1 MGSLLAKLPC
11 FSTLVQLILALQTKK
26 LMDYSQEMLGL
37 FFITSIITFLWL
49 NYFTY
54 SSSLPSDRTDPSSLQ
69 SHVHGTD
76 TWAILGHI
84 FNLICSQVRA
94 GPWKVEAN
102 SCWCDWTSGSH
113 LRSIPRAVVAPVS
126 VASPSHHQELGEHR
140 QDLPLLKVAV
150 APAQWLMSANST
162 LQPWGHRVP
171 VPLPGTAAVPHSDV
185 TCRLR
190 VTSTP
195 SSTSPKGQGCSSALP
210 HLCPFKWTSY
220 SQKISLY
227 SCELSKANPD
237 LRFLWFCSLADGN
250 DLER

>member
-26 LMDYSQEMLGL
+26 LMDYSQEMLGIFL
-37 FFITSIITFLWL
+37 ILSIITFLWL

-54 SSSLPSDRTDPSSLQ
+54 SSSLPSDRTDPSSPQ

-76 TWAILGHI
+76 TWAILAHI
-84 FNLICSQVRA
+84 FNLVWSQVRA

-113 LRSIPRAVVAPVS
+113 LRSVPRAVLALIS

-150 APAQWLMSANST
+150 APALWLMSANST
-162 LQPWGHRVP
+162 LQPWGHCVP
-171 VPLPGTAAVPHSDV
+171 ARNS
-185 TCRLR
+185 CC
-190 VTSTP
+190 P
-195 SSTSPKGQGCSSALP
+195 SQWCHLQAEGDIHTQFYIPQRTGLLSALP

-220 SQKISLY
+220 SQKTSLY

-237 LRFLWFCSLADGN
+237 PRFLWFCSLADGN